1 MTLDRENGVNFQ
13 LPTLTTIPRSAWRR
27 DLASRLGMSAAEV
40 EASFSRLF
48 IEDSQPDSMRR
59 YRDANGGVTTLVRF
73 PGGWRPATHVEP
85 TS

>member
-1 MTLDRENGVNFQ
+1 MVLDRQNRTNSQ

-40 EASFSRLF
+40 EASLSRL
-48 IEDSQPDSMRR
+48 IVEESHPDPTRQF
-59 YRDANGGVTTLVRF
+59 RDANGGVTTLVRF
-73 PGGWRPATHVEP
+73 PGGYRPATHVEP